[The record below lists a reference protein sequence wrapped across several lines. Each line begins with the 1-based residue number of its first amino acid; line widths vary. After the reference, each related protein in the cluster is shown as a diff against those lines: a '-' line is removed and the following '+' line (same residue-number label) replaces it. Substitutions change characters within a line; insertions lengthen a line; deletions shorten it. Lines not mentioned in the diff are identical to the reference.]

1 MFNPICAIKVKATV
15 LFIMYIVTQRERLPP
30 QLILKIEMLFK
41 VLVIRI
47 ADQQIQHPNLDWT
60 INFL

>member
-1 MFNPICAIKVKATV
+1 MKATV